1 MDTLICSALEEICSR
16 GSSGLPLSS
25 LCSKLTPIPSGS
37 LKSSLW
43 NNLLSVPTL
52 QFIAPGYDTPLNPAD
67 PGIQRFEDAEKLGL
81 KIVGNDHLRDCF
93 VGLYDNSG
101 VSIATLQRKT
111 LERLA
116 VARENGVTQY
126 QLAKEF
132 GIEGNNY
139 FYRVKNLECRK
150 LVVRQPVIVKT
161 KEADDGDTKI
171 MNTNLIYLSRYAKQL
186 DGQQRYEINKDKQN
200 LETPGNVEESDIEG
214 ECSQRESS
222 KDDMLVKD
230 HLPAMRAICDR
241 LEAANDKVLIVS
253 DIKKSLGYIKI
264 KGHKAW
270 RYICKR
276 LKDAGIVEEFDAK
289 VNEKIERCLRLL
301 KKLPEKYFERKPLAR
316 GHDPDKEQLVK
327 FGRRFQQT
335 DQLVELDIDHQIY
348 DAIDAKKSEGATVL
362 EVCASLG
369 LDRKRNDSRLHN
381 VFSRFGMRVQ
391 AENHKKTVAFRV
403 WSRENSNPDESNAFL
418 EKSKIEIGGNNISTS
433 NLESHDVMGRS
444 NEILQEYNHSTSEVE
459 FATSGNLSDKG
470 NVLELC
476 CLSPE
481 DGQTNHVFS
490 SPTKVSA
497 VIQEPTSIASD
508 AKLVSVE
515 KEMNAASSET
525 ALLNSPKCGPNQLLP
540 YLPLTSDG
548 VLREKR
554 ILERLQDEK
563 FILEMELR
571 RWLMS
576 HENGK
581 RTEIDR
587 RTIRRILNK
596 LQQQGQCKIE
606 SIYLPVVTKCT
617 SDRKVI
623 VVLHPSAQDILPE
636 LMDDIIKRHRSF
648 RSEGSSKVKLNE
660 PIRVLNDVTRTET
673 SKGPKYKAGLLDAMR
688 SNGFMLAKMVRAK
701 LLHTFLWGHLSSFPG
716 WDDALSTGSP
726 KHSHTFLELESAMRF
741 ISIEIFLKVVGSSKK
756 GDDIVE
762 KSRRGLRLC
771 DLPVEEQK
779 QLMDTLATGRL
790 SRIIDILRRLKLIRL
805 IPGAHAEDGV
815 HMPHS
820 PMCVLELR
828 PYMEEPPSMIAK
840 SNPGPPDLRPRIR
853 HDFILSNKEALD
865 EYWNTLE
872 YCYAAADPTAALHA
886 FPGSV
891 VPEVFHPRR
900 WTSVPIMSTHQHAE
914 LRRQIV
920 KNGFDKKISCEE
932 CAKIAKNLSLSLQQ
946 VLCSYYKYSQKHFKK
961 VKRVANANE
970 HHQTPDRKSPSKRKK
985 SSESSSIKH
994 RRVDTVNEQL
1004 VDQFMEDQECT
1015 PGELHAA
1022 PLPSSYE
1029 DDHSEFVEE
1038 LGCIPDKKSNSTI
1051 NQCTKPLPLR
1061 GRRFAWTDETDRQLL
1076 KLYTRQVAFLGPN
1089 GRMDWDGISDLPAS
1103 REKCVRRVSKL
1114 KRNANF
1120 RNALKKF
1127 CNFLQQRYIKHL
1139 EKTQSP
1145 LFNKKGYRSF
1155 VRDHTSNTIDSNGI
1169 GDGGK
1174 TGFEE
1179 NQWDDFSETSIRKA
1193 FENLILFKQ
1202 MAKVQASQGAYSE
1215 QLSNLNT
1222 NVNSLEEN
1230 VHKHDNGSRRDSQ
1243 QRSRNYSFHQK
1254 FIKCL
1259 SGGTFV
1265 STRVHKS
1272 LPVSN
1277 AVELLKLVFLNTSAA
1292 PEVQNH
1298 LAETLRRYSEH
1309 DLFAAFSYLRE
1320 KKFLIGGDGDQPF
1333 VLSQQFL
1340 QSVSKSF
1347 FPFNTGK
1354 RAAKFSDWIH
1364 EREKDLMEGEIILTE
1379 ELQCGDIFQLF
1390 ALVSSGELSISPS
1403 VPDEGVGEVEDS
1415 RNSKR
1420 KAEDE
1425 DEHFDGDKS
1434 KRMKTLDGE
1443 LISRKEKG
1451 FPGIVVLMHRST
1463 FDSVQLLNNED
1474 LHVPEVDQNDK
1485 SSDVLGRKI
1494 ISESSQCKRIPETL
1508 DFDSI
1513 HVPEVD
1519 QNDKSSD
1526 VLGRKIISELS
1537 QCERIPE
1544 TLDFDSIN
1552 PTTRCAGDSPWE
1564 AMMDYA
1570 QLMLKSD
1577 SKKLSLFSPET
1588 FRTIYMAIQKAGDQ
1602 GLSLEE
1608 VSQVVGENMHVHV
1621 IDILQGFGYVMKV
1634 NTYDSV
1640 HVVDSLFRS
1649 KYFLTSGSHQELGQ
1663 HSITKFF
1670 ESIADC
1676 HSVPHSEISDI
1687 FRNSSHGTATTSHR
1701 VTILN
1706 RPEEVVPDTEP
1717 QSSNAHEGCPQE
1729 NVFLPKQDHDRKTLE
1744 SSSNFLHVP
1753 ILPWVNGNGSINRV
1767 VYNGL
1772 VRRVLSIVMQNPGI
1786 LEENIIQQI
1795 DVLNPES
1802 CRGLLDLMILD
1813 KNITVRKM
1821 HQSVSSGP
1829 PSLLGSLFESSLK
1842 KSKSVYRNHLFANP
1856 MSASL
1861 L

>member
-1 MDTLICSALEEICSR
+1 MDTLMCSALEEICSR
-16 GSSGLPLSS
+16 GCTGVPVSS
-25 LCSKLTPIPSGS
+25 LCSKLTPIPSGA

-43 NNLLSVPTL
+43 TNLLSVPTL
-52 QFIAPGYDTPLNPAD
+52 QFIVPGTDTPLNPGD
-67 PGIQRFEDAEKLGL
+67 PGIQRLEDAEELNL

-93 VGLYDNSG
+93 VGLYDNSTLG
-101 VSIATLQRKT
+101 IGPLQRKT

-116 VARENGVTQY
+116 VARENGVSQY

-161 KEADDGDTKI
+161 KEADGNGETKI

-186 DGQQRYEINKDKQN
+186 GVQQRYEINKDEQN
-200 LETPGNVEESDIEG
+200 LESPGNVEESDIEG
-214 ECSQRESS
+214 GCSQREESS
-222 KDDMLVKD
+222 KEDMLVKD
-230 HLPAMRAICDR
+230 YFPAMKAICDK
-241 LEAANDKVLIVS
+241 LEAANDKVLVVS
-253 DIKKSLGYIKI
+253 DIKKSLGYIKV
-264 KGHKAW
+264 KGHRAW
-270 RYICKR
+270 RYILKR

-289 VNEKIERCLRLL
+289 VNEKIERCLCLL
-301 KKLPEKYFERKPLAR
+301 KKLPKKNFDRKRLAC
-316 GHDPDKEQLVK
+316 GHDPDTEQLVK

-335 DQLVELDIDHQIY
+335 DQLVELDIDHQIF
-348 DAIDAKKSEGATVL
+348 DAIDAKRSEGATVL

-403 WSRENSNPDESNAFL
+403 WSCENSNPDESNAFV

-433 NLESHDVMGRS
+433 NLDNHDVSGRS
-444 NEILQEYNHSTSEVE
+444 NEIVQEYNHSTSEVD
-459 FATSGNLSDKG
+459 FAASGNLSDKG
-470 NVLELC
+470 NVPELC

-490 SPTKVSA
+490 SPTKVST
-497 VIQEPTSIASD
+497 VIQEPTTIAPD
-508 AKLVSVE
+508 AKLASVE

-525 ALLNSPKCGPNQLLP
+525 TLLNLPKCGPNQLLP

-571 RWLMS
+571 KWLMS
-576 HENGK
+576 HENEK
-581 RTEIDR
+581 QTEIDR
-587 RTIRRILNK
+587 RTIKRILNK

-606 SIYLPVVTKCT
+606 TIYLPAVTKFT

-623 VVLHPSAQDILPE
+623 VVLHPSAQNLLPD

-648 RSEGSSKVKLNE
+648 PVEGSLILKHNESVPVLNGVMRTEASEGL
-660 PIRVLNDVTRTET
+660 
-673 SKGPKYKAGLLDAMR
+673 KYKASLLDAMR
-688 SNGFMLAKMVRAK
+688 SNGFMLPKMLRAKM
-701 LLHTFLWGHLSSFPG
+701 LHTFLWGHLTSFPG

-726 KHSHTFLELESAMRF
+726 KHSHKFLELESAMRF

-805 IPGAHAEDGV
+805 MPGAHAEHGGY
-815 HMPHS
+815 MPRS
-820 PMCVLELR
+820 PMCVMELR

-840 SNPGPPDLRPRIR
+840 SIPGPLDLRPRIR

-872 YCYAAADPTAALHA
+872 YCYAVADPTAALHA

-891 VPEVFHPRR
+891 VSEVFHPRR
-900 WTSVPIMSTHQHAE
+900 WTSVPNTCTQHAE
-914 LRRQIV
+914 LRRQVV

-932 CAKIAKNLSLSLQQ
+932 CAKIAKDLSLSLQQ
-946 VLCSYYKYSQKHFKK
+946 VLCAYYRYRQKHFKK

-970 HHQTPDRKSPSKRKK
+970 HHQTPDRKSPSKRKR
-985 SSESSSIKH
+985 SLESSSIKH
-994 RRVDTVNEQL
+994 RRIDTVNEQL
-1004 VDQFMEDQECT
+1004 VD
-1015 PGELHAA
+1015 
-1022 PLPSSYE
+1022 
-1029 DDHSEFVEE
+1029 
-1038 LGCIPDKKSNSTI
+1038 TI
-1051 NQCTKPLPLR
+1051 NQCTQPLPLR
-1061 GRRFAWTDETDRQLL
+1061 GRRFNWTDGSDRQLL
-1076 KLYTRQVAFLGPN
+1076 KKYTKQVASLGPN
-1089 GRMDWDGISDLPAS
+1089 GCINWDEISDLPAS
-1103 REKCVRRVSKL
+1103 REKCIRRVSKL

-1120 RNALKKF
+1120 RNELNKF

-1145 LFNKKGYRSF
+1145 LFNKKGCRSF
-1155 VRDHTSNTIDSNGI
+1155 VRDHTSNTIDSDGI
-1169 GDGGK
+1169 GNGGK
-1174 TGFEE
+1174 TGLEE

-1193 FENLILFKQ
+1193 FENLLLHKQ
-1202 MAKVQASQGAYSE
+1202 MPKDQASQGAYSE
-1215 QLSNLNT
+1215 KLSNLKT
-1222 NVNSLEEN
+1222 NINSLEEN

-1333 VLSQQFL
+1333 VLSQPFL

-1364 EREKDLMEGEIILTE
+1364 EREKDLMEGEISLTE
-1379 ELQCGDIFQLF
+1379 DLQCGDIFELF
-1390 ALVSSGELSISPS
+1390 ALIFSGELGISPC

-1425 DEHFDGDKS
+1425 DEHFDGNKS

-1451 FPGIVVLMHRST
+1451 FPGIEVLIHRST
-1463 FDSVQLLNNED
+1463 FDSVQLLNSED

-1494 ISESSQCKRIPETL
+1494 ISESSQCDRIPETL

-1513 HVPEVD
+1513 H
-1519 QNDKSSD
+1519 
-1526 VLGRKIISELS
+1526 
-1537 QCERIPE
+1537 
-1544 TLDFDSIN
+1544 
-1552 PTTRCAGDSPWE
+1552 PTMRCPGDSPWE
-1564 AMMDYA
+1564 AMIDCA

-1577 SKKLSLFSPET
+1577 SEKLSLFSPED

-1602 GLSLEE
+1602 GLSLDE
-1608 VSQVVGENMHVHV
+1608 VSPVVGENMHEHV
-1621 IDILQGFGYVMKV
+1621 IDIFQEFGYVMKV

-1640 HVVDSLFRS
+1640 RVVDALFRS

-1663 HSITKFF
+1663 HSVTKFF
-1670 ESIADC
+1670 ESIADR
-1676 HSVPHSEISDI
+1676 HSVPHSEISDV
-1687 FRNSSHGTATTSHR
+1687 FCNSSHGTATTSHR

-1729 NVFLPKQDHDRKTLE
+1729 NVYFPKKDHDRNTLE
-1744 SSSNFLHVP
+1744 SSSNYLHVP
-1753 ILPWVNGNGSINRV
+1753 ILPWINGNGSINRV

-1795 DVLNPES
+1795 DVLNPQS
-1802 CRGLLDLMILD
+1802 CRSLLDLMILD
-1813 KNITVRKM
+1813 KHLTVRKM

-1842 KSKSVYRNHLFANP
+1842 KSKSIYRKHLFANP
-1856 MSASL
+1856 MSAPL